1 MKPFEDILMDD
12 ILPQQP
18 PFRFVEKLLFC
29 DAKDATVT
37 LAVGNGH
44 MLMDGDE
51 LSAAGLM
58 EHMAQACA
66 ARNGYYAKYILHVD
80 VSVGFIGQVKNYQIK
95 RLPKRGECLTTH
107 VNIIQDF
114 IKISMA
120 DVEVK
125 SGDELIASATL
136 KLAQAQ

>member
-37 LAVGNGH
+37 LTVGNGH

-80 VSVGFIGQVKNYQIK
+80 VSVGFIGHVLMREVMTLFISALL
-95 RLPKRGECLTTH
+95 RLYTNQTLNTAMATSVTSRDMYTTMPMR
-107 VNIIQDF
+107 F
-114 IKISMA
+114 WK
-120 DVEVK
+120 
-125 SGDELIASATL
+125 
-136 KLAQAQ
+136 